1 MEASNINNLPP
12 CSQWNIWEGEEIE
25 GFTDLNVTT
34 LFIRNATRSEIKKYS
49 KSHNRIWLT
58 NEYQKLSKKN
68 IEFLLSLQKHIC
80 IDLTLEKYLKLK
92 KKERT
97 DILDNFQVYVRI
109 NDLKLKSRDHI
120 KIGDLFYEESFLVGS
135 GKTVDTNL
143 YHNDKFIK

>member
-25 GFTDLNVTT
+25 GFTDLNAPT

-92 KKERT
+92 RQDRA